1 MSILQSKIV
10 KLSGKLSSVIA
21 AAWLLAG
28 LAGCVAVPLSGQ
40 QVNARVVVQPNVALY
55 PPYPQYPHFFY
66 WPFYSPWYDPFY
78 PSYPRYPN
86 HPIRPSSNLPPA
98 QVVPVR

>member
-40 QVNARVVVQPNVALY
+40 QVNARVVVQPNVVLY
-55 PPYPQYPHFFY
+55 PPYPHFFY